1 MQRESDELSQ
11 SILTLN
17 GVGEKTAALFEQIN
31 VKSVFDLLSTIPK
44 SFSDKSEIE
53 SINDAEDG
61 DNIVVS
67 GEIVKAVRTKGF
79 RSNFILTVKGDSGS
93 FSVRFIHKII
103 IFMNLRIGMKI
114 RVEGRALR
122 KSKAVHGSVYA
133 FFPDSFILPTE
144 YTKFVHR
151 YAEQEKA
158 EIWICKPDGSSRG
171 RGIFLIKDLND
182 LHYENDSKYA
192 SRS

>member
-122 KSKAVHGSVYA
+122 KSNKIE
-133 FFPDSFILPTE
+133 FIHPEIEVIEENNKLCNIVPRYLP
-144 YTKFVHR
+144 
-151 YAEQEKA
+151 KA
-158 EIWICKPDGSSRG
+158 E
-171 RGIFLIKDLND
+171 
-182 LHYENDSKYA
+182 
-192 SRS
+192 